1 MGVAIHVLCDFVTLT
16 LTVSLYFV
24 ENYLKDGFGT
34 ISEWKI
40 HYQIYYH
47 ETNADIHRTQVECL
61 LWWMNK
67 TCLRYLSSLLTAQL
81 CAALLIVYCR
91 DEKRKSAKF
100 WSLVSRCQVLT
111 VHNWGDTGLV
121 TFRAA
126 LLSDFEL
133 WPAKLQHVWKLSK
146 SELKSSTEY
155 YSSVTDTRNKIQ
167 NTEYKIQ
174 NSFSATV

>member
-1 MGVAIHVLCDFVTLT
+1 MNFFWKMVLVPLANGK
-16 LTVSLYFV
+16 VM
-24 ENYLKDGFGT
+24 YL
-34 ISEWKI
+34 
-40 HYQIYYH
+40 IYYH
-47 ETNADIHRTQVECL
+47 QTNADIHRTQVECL

-155 YSSVTDTRNKIQ
+155 YSSVNDTRNKLH

>member
-61 LWWMNK
+61 L
-67 TCLRYLSSLLTAQL
+67 
-81 CAALLIVYCR
+81 
-91 DEKRKSAKF
+91 
-100 WSLVSRCQVLT
+100 
-111 VHNWGDTGLV
+111 
-121 TFRAA
+121 
-126 LLSDFEL
+126 
-133 WPAKLQHVWKLSK
+133 
-146 SELKSSTEY
+146 
-155 YSSVTDTRNKIQ
+155 
-167 NTEYKIQ
+167 
-174 NSFSATV
+174 